1 MPLEGKFNYIQVECK
16 IPPEKFNFMQ
26 NYEVSYSNDVL
37 IRIFIDMAGHKIEKK
52 YGFVILEGAVKE
64 E

>member
-1 MPLEGKFNYIQVECK
+1 
-16 IPPEKFNFMQ
+16 MQ